1 LLDQPYLEVLT
12 MSIAFE
18 PLVDPEAYD
27 ELVYEML
34 HRVVD
39 RTIELASKADTAHTP
54 SDDDLDDNSEIE
66 EGLSSEGF
74 VNIIRS
80 QANFTPSERAEFQ
93 STGMLLNMLISVSV
107 ARRSSLYYDTTPE
120 ES

>member
-1 LLDQPYLEVLT
+1 

-34 HRVVD
+34 HSVVD

-54 SDDDLDDNSEIE
+54 SDDDDDDPEIE
-66 EGLSSEGF
+66 DEGSSESF

-93 STGMLLNMLISVSV
+93 STGVLLNLLISVSV
-107 ARRSSLYYDTTPE
+107 ARRSSLYHDTTE
-120 ES
+120 KT

>member
-1 LLDQPYLEVLT
+1 
-12 MSIAFE
+12 MSLAFE
-18 PLVDPEAYD
+18 LLVDPEAYD

-34 HRVVD
+34 HSVVD

-54 SDDDLDDNSEIE
+54 SDDDDDPEIE
-66 EGLSSEGF
+66 DEGSSESF

-93 STGMLLNMLISVSV
+93 STGVLLNLLISVSV
-107 ARRSSLYYDTTPE
+107 ARRSSLYHDTTPE
-120 ES
+120 QS

>member
-1 LLDQPYLEVLT
+1 MTPPR
-12 MSIAFE
+12 

-34 HRVVD
+34 HSVVD
-39 RTIELASKADTAHTP
+39 RTVELASKADTAHTP
-54 SDDDLDDNSEIE
+54 NDDDALDKDLE
-66 EGLSSEGF
+66 EDEGSEGF

-93 STGMLLNMLISVSV
+93 SSGILLNILISVSV
-107 ARRSSLYYDTTPE
+107 ARRSSLYHDTTPE